1 MYLHILNYCATTY
14 SYKIS
19 SNIRFDSF
27 SLKKIEYHIYFT
39 CYYYK
44 RGLLKIKNNL
54 FQNHHSPFESNQF

>member
-1 MYLHILNYCATTY
+1 MTY